1 MSKWFHFFFHV
12 PDISLLFIS
21 LNLIFSAL
29 IVGFIR
35 FFWHCDG
42 FTIYHLRNFGPP
54 NFSFWRFI
62 SEKFRFSE
70 FLVVTDCIFGS
81 CLYGQLGNAD
91 VFALIDGTPF
101 SWAACCISFSKIS
114 VSFRFKRSWNFWIFR
129 TCDIGHCLS
138 QHSRFFTNAIGQSI
152 CLFFSCIGNV
162 VIDRGWSFRQPKN
175 SRRRVFGE
183 SNWNPRFFPRA
194 IVTSLNFSGL
204 NSHVWH
210 RNAGYAIEYEVL
222 VEFSFSPNFSWFSPQ
237 DSGRNFLWKKVNF
250 QISFSF
256 V

>member
-1 MSKWFHFFFHV
+1 MISFFFHV

-21 LNLIFSAL
+21 SNLKFSAL

-54 NFSFWRFI
+54 NFSFWRF
-62 SEKFRFSE
+62 SEKIRFSV
-70 FLVVTDCIFGS
+70 FLVVSDCIFGS
-81 CLYGQLGNAD
+81 CVYGQLGNAY
-91 VFALIDGTPF
+91 VFAIIDGTPF

-114 VSFRFKRSWNFWIFR
+114 ASFRLEKSWNFDFCEHVTLATAFLNI
-129 TCDIGHCLS
+129 HA
-138 QHSRFFTNAIGQSI
+138 FFTNAIGQSI

-183 SNWNPRFFPRA
+183 NNWKPRFFPRA

-204 NSHVWH
+204 NSHLWH
-210 RNAGYAIEYEVL
+210 RNAGYAIEYEAL

-237 DSGRNFLWKKVNF
+237 DSGRNFLLKKVNF